1 MRPSQRLMAAGSLL
15 LLSFGPT
22 VSLTAQSQISPAPQS
37 HRGYCHQ
44 FSPMSDQKLF
54 QLIYALISPD

>member
-22 VSLTAQSQISPAPQS
+22 VSLTAQSQISPAPHTQ
-37 HRGYCHQ
+37 Q
-44 FSPMSDQKLF
+44 KAAPESPSYLDDPANWKQ
-54 QLIYALISPD
+54 

>member
-22 VSLTAQSQISPAPQS
+22 VSLTAQSQISPAPIHS
-37 HRGYCHQ
+37 RRLHRKV
-44 FSPMSDQKLF
+44 P
-54 QLIYALISPD
+54 PT